1 MEKACYFAYGSNM
14 NPSRMRE
21 RGVKFLSYKRAVLKD
36 FVLTF
41 DKVCRTFPPSFGCAT
56 VRPFKGSVVEGI
68 LYEVDFVTA
77 VRRLD
82 LFEGFPDHYGRVFL
96 KVLTS
101 EGKTLSAF
109 LYVARPERI
118 REELKPHPEYLTHL
132 LEACRLGL
140 LSEGYCRFL
149 KKWKS

>member
-1 MEKACYFAYGSNM
+1 MEKAYYFAYGSNM

-41 DKVCRTFPPSFGCAT
+41 DKVCRTFPSKYGCAT
-56 VRPFKGSVVEGI
+56 VRPARGSHVEGV
-68 LYEVDFVTA
+68 LYEVEFSNA

-101 EGKTLSAF
+101 EGKNLSAF

-118 REELKPHPEYLTHL
+118 REGLKPHPEYLGHL

-140 LSEGYCRFL
+140 LSEEYCRFL
-149 KKWKS
+149 KRWKS